1 MTVRRLRM
9 LMKAAGLTVVTAIVL
24 AWVFLAYL
32 SPNHLIDWLVMNSFC
47 T

>member
-9 LMKAAGLTVVTAIVL
+9 LMKAAGLTTVAASVL

-32 SPNHLIDWLVMNSFC
+32 SPNQLIDWLVMNSFC